1 MKRDAPVRVATRPS
15 RLVAVFNTTQGL
27 SGVVDMERANGARSA
42 VHACAA
48 SPSAT
53 TTSIPAARK
62 RVTPRPSTRGL
73 GSRVPTTTV
82 PFSLERGV
90 AVLVISTDFEE
101 IAHICNRAL
110 VFNRGRVSGE
120 LLNEE
125 VTFANLLHLACADE
139 VPGKASSDINP
150 LATA

>member
-1 MKRDAPVRVATRPS
+1 MPVSA
-15 RLVAVFNTTQGL
+15 L
-27 SGVVDMERANGARSA
+27 SGGNQQKVVIARWMNIETPVLVLEDPTAGVDVGARA
-42 VHACAA
+42 EIYALLNQA
-48 SPSAT
+48 
-53 TTSIPAARK
+53 
-62 RVTPRPSTRGL
+62 
-73 GSRVPTTTV
+73 
-82 PFSLERGV
+82 LERGV

-120 LLNEE
+120 LLNEQ

>member
-1 MKRDAPVRVATRPS
+1 MNIETPV
-15 RLVAVFNTTQGL
+15 LVLEDPTA
-27 SGVVDMERANGARSA
+27 GVDVGARA
-42 VHACAA
+42 EIYALLNQA
-48 SPSAT
+48 
-53 TTSIPAARK
+53 
-62 RVTPRPSTRGL
+62 
-73 GSRVPTTTV
+73 
-82 PFSLERGV
+82 LERGV

-120 LLNEE
+120 LLNEQ

-139 VPGKASSDINP
+139 VPGKASADINP

>member
-1 MKRDAPVRVATRPS
+1 MEIRYQNTVEGSVQFLADAVCSTERYKRSIARRSWILFFVLLICSVA
-15 RLVAVFNTTQGL
+15 LLNQA
-27 SGVVDMERANGARSA
+27 
-42 VHACAA
+42 
-48 SPSAT
+48 
-53 TTSIPAARK
+53 
-62 RVTPRPSTRGL
+62 
-73 GSRVPTTTV
+73 
-82 PFSLERGV
+82 LERGV

-120 LLNEE
+120 LLNEQ

-139 VPGKASSDINP
+139 VPEKATSDINP